1 MTNRPRFDAR
11 SPAEA
16 GVGFIQSLFAP
27 WFRPS
32 APVPPEVLGPEVLAP
47 EVLGPRPS
55 SRFADPG
62 ADTSWTA
69 SLQRGDGLPPFLLC
83 IGMAADE
90 RIAMR
95 FEPFSRRTDV
105 EPRVR

>member
-1 MTNRPRFDAR
+1 MINRPRFDAR

-27 WFRPS
+27 WFRP
-32 APVPPEVLGPEVLAP
+32 ATPVQVLAP
-47 EVLGPRPS
+47 DVLAPDVLGPRPS

-62 ADTSWTA
+62 ADASWTA

-95 FEPFSRRTDV
+95 FERFSRRTDV